1 MSRLGRQ
8 GYLRLDIKANH
19 NKSES
24 FKWGC
29 LRVVSLK
36 MSVSMDF
43 SIFTRFAYPLN
54 NGGMVFVLPGIREQ
68 SKGRTDHVRCNRLRS
83 VGNEYNGINSG

>member
-54 NGGMVFVLPGIREQ
+54 NGGMVFVLPVYESNQKDVRITFVA
-68 SKGRTDHVRCNRLRS
+68 TDYGVS
-83 VGNEYNGINSG
+83 VTNIME

>member
-1 MSRLGRQ
+1 MGRQ

-54 NGGMVFVLPGIREQ
+54 NGGMVFVLPVYESNQKDVRITFVA
-68 SKGRTDHVRCNRLRS
+68 TDYGVS
-83 VGNEYNGINSG
+83 VTNIME